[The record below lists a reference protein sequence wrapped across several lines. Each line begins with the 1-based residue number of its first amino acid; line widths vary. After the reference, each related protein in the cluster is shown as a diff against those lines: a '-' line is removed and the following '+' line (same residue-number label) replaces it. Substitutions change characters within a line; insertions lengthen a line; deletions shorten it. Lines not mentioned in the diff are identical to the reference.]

1 MITRSPNGGEKA
13 MPTAPLTLG
22 IEEEYQIIDPES
34 RELTSYVQEML
45 GLGRVVLGNQLK
57 AEFMQSQIEVGS
69 HICHNVKE
77 TRREIVRLRR
87 TVTEVAASAGKKI
100 VAAST
105 HPFSRW
111 QDQEISEGAR
121 YDDLATEMKDA
132 ARRLLIFGM
141 HIHLGFGKTMEAYD
155 LIIDVLNQMRYF
167 LPHILALTTS
177 SPFWQGRDTGL
188 KSYRS
193 LVFENMPRSGI
204 PPQFYSYAE
213 YAHYVDL
220 MGRVGSLGR
229 QIGTAKPTGEHS
241 GVGDPTK
248 IWWDARPHPDLG
260 TLEIRIC
267 DMCTHIDEAIAV
279 AALIQAIA
287 AKLIRLRNVNQSWR
301 IYRTMFIED
310 NKWRAVRYGIDGN
323 LIDFG
328 IEAEVP
334 MRFLAQELLEIV
346 DDVVDDLGSRQE
358 VEYVRTIIDR
368 GTSADRQL
376 KVYRKAIQERKTEHE
391 ALCDVV
397 DYLIEETA
405 EGWRRTTDG
414 GGASR

>member
-1 MITRSPNGGEKA
+1 

-22 IEEEYQIIDPES
+22 IEEEYQIVDPQT
-34 RELTSYVQEML
+34 RELTSYVQEMM

-57 AEFMQSQIEVGS
+57 PEFMQSQIEVGS
-69 HICHNVKE
+69 HICRNIKE
-77 TRREIVRLRR
+77 ARQEIVRLRR
-87 TVTEVAASAGKKI
+87 TVSEVAAQTGKRI
-100 VAAST
+100 VAAGT

-111 QDQEISEGAR
+111 QDQDISEGAR
-121 YDDLATEMKDA
+121 YDDLAAEMKDA

-141 HIHLGFGKTMEAYD
+141 HVHLGFGKTPEAFD
-155 LIIDVLNQMRYF
+155 LMIDVLNQLRYF
-167 LPHILALTTS
+167 LPHILAFSTS
-177 SPFWQGRDTGL
+177 SPFWHGRDTGL

-204 PPQFYSYAE
+204 PPQFISYAE

-229 QIGTAKPTGEHS
+229 RAESQKPTGTES
-241 GVGDPTK
+241 VGDPTK
-248 IWWDARPHPDLG
+248 IWWDARPHPNLG
-260 TLEIRIC
+260 TLEVRIC
-267 DMCTHIDEAIAV
+267 DMCTHVDEAISI
-279 AALIQAIA
+279 AAFIQALV
-287 AKLIRLRNVNQSWR
+287 AKLIKLRNQNQSWR
-301 IYRTMFIED
+301 IYRSIFIQD
-310 NKWRAVRYGIDGN
+310 NKWRAVRYGIDGK

-334 MRFLAQELLEIV
+334 VRFLAQELLDIV

-358 VEYVRTIIDR
+358 VENIKTILER

-376 KVYRKAIQERKTEHE
+376 AVYRRAQQEGATEQE
-391 ALCDVV
+391 ALCKVV

-405 EGWRRTTDG
+405 DGWKRANGVGPSAR
-414 GGASR
+414 